1 MDAIEFVNNY
11 ENYLSEI
18 EQVIKAEYQP
28 ALERLRDN
36 DPHDLIKPDTW
47 FQGSQNARGFVWALF
62 LQEIKKAK

>member
-36 DPHDLIKPDTW
+36 DPHDLVKPDTW

-62 LQEIKKAK
+62 LQEIKNSK

>member
-36 DPHDLIKPDTW
+36 DPHDLVKPDTW

-62 LQEIKKAK
+62 LQEIKNSY